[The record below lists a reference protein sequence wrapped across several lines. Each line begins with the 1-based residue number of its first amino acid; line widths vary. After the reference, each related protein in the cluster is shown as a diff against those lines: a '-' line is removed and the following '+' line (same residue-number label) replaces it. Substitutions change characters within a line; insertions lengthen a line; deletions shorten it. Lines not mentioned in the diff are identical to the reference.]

1 MINSS
6 ARRLTALVISA
17 AVLIAACGSGTSST
31 PSTEPLTG
39 EVSISG
45 SSTVQPISQGVAEAF
60 NEMYPDVA
68 ITVDGP
74 GTGDGFQLFC
84 AGDTDISDASRAIRD
99 AEKELCT
106 GGGVEFI
113 ELKVAIDGLSIL
125 TSVNNTL
132 VTCLSLA
139 DLYALTGPESE
150 GFDNWA
156 DARALAT
163 ELGSTTTL
171 PDAALTISG
180 PGEES
185 GTYDYYVESVITDW
199 AEERAVE
206 NATRKDYNSNPN
218 DNVIIEGIGGAD
230 TSLGWVGYAYAIE
243 NLDTVQLLE
252 VAEEPG
258 TCIAPTPETIA
269 SNEYPLSRDLFI
281 YVNTAK
287 AADNPALAAY
297 VDFYV
302 AEGTIAA
309 VNETVGYIN
318 LAADALAASRTAWD
332 AR

>member
-17 AVLIAACGSGTSST
+17 AVLIAACGGGTSAT

-39 EVSISG
+39 EISISG

-60 NEMYPDVA
+60 NEIHPDVA
-68 ITVDGP
+68 IAVDGP

-132 VTCLSLA
+132 VTCLSFA

-156 DARALAT
+156 DAQALAT
-163 ELGSTTTL
+163 RSARRRRCPMRRSRSPDPVRNPARTTT
-171 PDAALTISG
+171 
-180 PGEES
+180 
-185 GTYDYYVESVITDW
+185 
-199 AEERAVE
+199 
-206 NATRKDYNSNPN
+206 
-218 DNVIIEGIGGAD
+218 
-230 TSLGWVGYAYAIE
+230 TSSPSSPTG
-243 NLDTVQLLE
+243 QRS
-252 VAEEPG
+252 
-258 TCIAPTPETIA
+258 AP
-269 SNEYPLSRDLFI
+269 
-281 YVNTAK
+281 
-287 AADNPALAAY
+287 
-297 VDFYV
+297 
-302 AEGTIAA
+302 
-309 VNETVGYIN
+309 
-318 LAADALAASRTAWD
+318 SRTRR
-332 AR
+332 ARTTTRTRTTT